1 MAEFVK
7 EAVANGPVEEAVANG
22 PVEEEV
28 ANGPVKEKV
37 ATGPPDFLAKKHPH
51 KRDRRIKFY
60 EIGHRY
66 TVDELEG
73 YTSVTTWIHHHF
85 PPFNADSVIDKM
97 EKGKNWR
104 DGEKNKKYWDQETGK
119 PMTREKIKGMWDAK
133 RDAAAQAGT
142 AMHYDI
148 ECYYNGI
155 ETYNTSTE
163 YQYFKEYLKDF
174 KRDNPDLIPYRTEW
188 TVFDEEMKLAGSIDM
203 VYQDTLD
210 ETGDTLAIYDWKR
223 CAEISHE
230 NKFSSAL
237 TPEIKHLPDT
247 NFWHYSLQLN
257 TYKTILERKYDKK
270 VTNLVLVVLH
280 PDNMKYQLHDVEIME
295 KEMND
300 LFKARRTELSK
311 KKIDEP

>member
-1 MAEFVK
+1 MADFVK
-7 EAVANGPVEEAVANG
+7 EKVALVEEEVATGPVEEKVETG
-22 PVEEEV
+22 PVEEE
-28 ANGPVKEKV
+28 V

-51 KRDRRIKFY
+51 GRDLEIKFNAK
-60 EIGHRY
+60 GHQY
-66 TVDELEG
+66 TVGNGSDE
-73 YTSVTTWIHHHF
+73 YTSVTTWIHDHF

-155 ETYNTSTE
+155 ETYNTSPE
-163 YQYFKEYLKDF
+163 YQHFKNYLKDF
-174 KRDNPDLIPYRTEW
+174 ERDNPYLIPYRTEW

-203 VYQDTLD
+203 VYQDTHD
-210 ETGDTLAIYDWKR
+210 KTGKTLAIYDWKR
-223 CAEISHE
+223 CAEISRE
-230 NKFSSAL
+230 NQFSSAL
-237 TPEIKHLPDT
+237 TPEIQHLPDT

-280 PDNMKYQLHDVEIME
+280 PDNMKYQLHDVEIMD
-295 KEMND
+295 MSN
-300 LFKARRTELSK
+300 LFEARRTELSK
-311 KKIDEP
+311 KK